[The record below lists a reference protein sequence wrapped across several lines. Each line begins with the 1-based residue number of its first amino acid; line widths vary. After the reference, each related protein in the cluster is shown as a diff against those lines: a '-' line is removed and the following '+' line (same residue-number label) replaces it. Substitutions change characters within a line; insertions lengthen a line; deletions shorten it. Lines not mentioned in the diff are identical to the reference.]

1 MKFVLAAVAI
11 MISPRTAAQECG
23 YTACPAGLSFRY
35 ITPAKGGQGSLLTSI
50 TDLIDGTQIVDLPFT
65 FNWMKNSPKNQVVV
79 STNGHI
85 NLDTSINSTEW
96 LVDPIGTV
104 NHPRISVGDGD
115 FNLGTSGSGDVG
127 IYSTTSET
135 GVVESFIISYE
146 DAEFYYFDGLFNGQ
160 AELFPN
166 GDVNI
171 CYGNGETPTNVRF
184 AAGIE
189 DPSVGAFPLEGFPF
203 DDQGVV
209 VNSPNWPGP
218 ACFCFACSEN
228 PSSTPSSSINP
239 SSEPSE
245 SPSQL
250 PSGRPSG
257 SPSSTPSSTPSSSIN
272 PSSEPS
278 ESPSQSPSGRPSG
291 SPSQSPSVRPSGSPS
306 QSPTLSAAPSVSSW
320 PSSLPSCLP
329 SDEPSGFPSESQVPT
344 NVPTNEPSAFPTVS
358 PVPSNTPSVSN
369 APTKAK
375 SAKKSKSKVPKN
387 LRPKKSK
394 TKAPKNLRPKKS
406 KSKAPKNLRGLKSK
420 KAKKAANK
428 C

>member
-11 MISPRTAAQECG
+11 MISRTVAQECG
-23 YTACPAGLSFRY
+23 YTACPDGLSFRY
-35 ITPAKGGQGSLLTSI
+35 ITPAKGGQGSLLTDI
-50 TDLIDGTQIVDLPFT
+50 KDYDDRTQIVDLPFT

-115 FNLGTSGSGDVG
+115 MNPGISGGGDIGT
-127 IYSTTSET
+127 YSTTSET

-146 DAEFYYFDGLFNGQ
+146 DTSFFRNDGLFNGQ

-171 CYGNGETPTNVRF
+171 CYGNGTTTRDF

-203 DDQGVV
+203 DGQGV

-245 SPSQL
+245 SPS
-250 PSGRPSG
+250 
-257 SPSSTPSSTPSSSIN
+257 STPSSSIN

-278 ESPSQSPSGRPSG
+278 ESPSQSPSVKPSG

-344 NVPTNEPSAFPTVS
+344 YVPTNEPSAFPTVS

-375 SAKKSKSKVPKN
+375 SAKKSKLQNQVSTNVPIN
-387 LRPKKSK
+387 DPRFFPTVSPISSN
-394 TKAPKNLRPKKS
+394 TKDKS
-406 KSKAPKNLRGLKSK
+406 KSKSAKKSKHQKESKVLAPKNLRGLKSK
-420 KAKKAANK
+420 KAANK